1 MKGIILAGGKGTRL
15 YPLTRVASK
24 QLQAVYDKPMI
35 YYPITSLIENGVHE
49 FCLIS
54 SPEDLPRFEQ
64 LLGHGRQW
72 GISIEYREQPNPEGI
87 AQAFLIA
94 DTFIGNDSVTLVLG
108 DNLFYGPDAFAS
120 AFEQFDGGA
129 TIFAYRVNNPEQY
142 GVVEFDKNG
151 RAISLE
157 EKPMSPRSP
166 FVVPGM
172 YLYDNQVIRIARNLK
187 PSTRGELEITD
198 VNSAYLNMGQLHVHR
213 LERGFA
219 WLDSGTSQSLHEAA
233 AFVQTVEKRQGIKIG
248 CPEEAAWRRGF
259 INAAQFDELIE
270 EMPPCDYRDYLK
282 NLRNESVAVGAN

>member
-35 YYPITSLIENGVHE
+35 YYSITSLIENGVHE

-54 SPEDLPRFEQ
+54 SSEELPRYEQ
-64 LLGHGRQW
+64 LLGDGRQW

-120 AFEQFDGGA
+120 AFEEFDGGA

-198 VNSAYLNMGQLHVHR
+198 VNSAYLNMGQLQVHR
-213 LERGFA
+213 LGRGFA

-259 INAAQFDELIE
+259 INAEQFDELIE
-270 EMPPCDYRDYLK
+270 EIPPCDYRDYLK